1 MSWDAFQRAALQE
14 LGLRPYALAA
24 SGVEA
29 ELAALSPGLRDALA
43 RAGGCDVAR
52 LATLRRIGPVQDSPQ
67 ARRALWPQLRGLRT
81 GTR

>member
-14 LGLRPYALAA
+14 LGLRPYAVVA

-29 ELAALSPGLRDALA
+29 ELAALTPGLRVALA
-43 RAGGCDVAR
+43 RAGGCEIER

-67 ARRALWPQLRGLRT
+67 ARRALWPQLRALRA
-81 GTR
+81 GAQ